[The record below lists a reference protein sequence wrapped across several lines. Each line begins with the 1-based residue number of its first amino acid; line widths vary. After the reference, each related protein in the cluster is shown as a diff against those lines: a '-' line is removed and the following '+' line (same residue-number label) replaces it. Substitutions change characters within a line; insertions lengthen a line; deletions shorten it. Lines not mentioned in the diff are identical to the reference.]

1 MLLACKAAVR
11 FRHEKFF
18 VWARLQS
25 HRSVRVGCCIRPRAH
40 FKLHREIYVLM
51 WHITWCTPPEKSA
64 IIVSGLFCTV
74 DSSCAFP
81 ATSASQFWIYQWENN
96 NYLHSW
102 RNNNRCINIKIR
114 KCRQITGG
122 RSLKLSEQVWGKE
135 MEKLEGQISLHF
147 IFLCRLATHVQHP
160 VLSCYCVS
168 PLIFRVKKYQ
178 PQRLVIL
185 PVGAPTASLGPFMV
199 GLWLKTL

>member
-1 MLLACKAAVR
+1 
-11 FRHEKFF
+11 
-18 VWARLQS
+18 
-25 HRSVRVGCCIRPRAH
+25 
-40 FKLHREIYVLM
+40 
-51 WHITWCTPPEKSA
+51 
-64 IIVSGLFCTV
+64 
-74 DSSCAFP
+74 
-81 ATSASQFWIYQWENN
+81 
-96 NYLHSW
+96 
-102 RNNNRCINIKIR
+102 
-114 KCRQITGG
+114 
-122 RSLKLSEQVWGKE
+122 

-160 VLSCYCVS
+160 ALSCYCVS